1 MNIPLTE
8 TRYSPEDLLNM
19 ADGDRFELV
28 DGKLVERPMSTWS
41 SYVAGE
47 MFGQVRDFNRRK
59 KVGWPL
65 PEGTTYQCFPRDRN
79 LVRKADCSFIRS
91 ERISPEQLQKPGHLR
106 IAPDLAVEVVSP
118 NDVVYDL
125 DQKILDYLAAGV
137 RLVWVINPEMHTVRI
152 HRVDGSVSQ
161 LRETDELDGEDVLPG
176 FRLPVRDLFTLAA
189 EQPG

>member
-8 TRYSPEDLLNM
+8 PRYSPEDLLSM

-41 SYVAGE
+41 SFVAGRILIH
-47 MFGQVRDFNRRK
+47 FGIFNLQK
-59 KVGWPL
+59 ELVWAF
-65 PEGTTYQCFPRDRN
+65 PEGTSYQCFPRDPN
-79 LVRKADCSFIRS
+79 LVRKADCSLIARHRMS
-91 ERISPEQLQKPGHLR
+91 AEQIQGPGHLR

-137 RLVWVINPEMHTVRI
+137 RLVWVINPETRTVRI
-152 HRVDGSVSQ
+152 HRADSSVSQ
-161 LRETDELDGEDVLPG
+161 LRESDELDGEDVLPG
-176 FRLPVRDLFTLAA
+176 FRLPVRNLFALAA
-189 EQPG
+189 EQSG